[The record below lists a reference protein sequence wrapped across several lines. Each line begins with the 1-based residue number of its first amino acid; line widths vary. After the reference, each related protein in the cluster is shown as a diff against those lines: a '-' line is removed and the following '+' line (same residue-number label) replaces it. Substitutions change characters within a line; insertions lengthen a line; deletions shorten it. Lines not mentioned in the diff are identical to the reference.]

1 MATDKILKHNG
12 KFLKTSNA
20 SGTIE
25 KYPSKYYVTKMID
38 VVVDGEH
45 TIDMEVSLTPH
56 AVNLMHTIQINPMKL
71 LEIIPIET
79 INEIMEFQK
88 NGDSDSLEK
97 YDAFTPRL
105 VAIYR
110 EFIVHNNK

>member
-1 MATDKILKHNG
+1 MATDKIQKHNG
-12 KFLKTSNA
+12 NFLKTSNT
-20 SGTIE
+20 SGTID

-38 VVVDGEH
+38 TVVDGQH

-56 AVNLMHTIQINPMKL
+56 AVKLMHTIQTNPMKL

-79 INEIMEFQK
+79 INEIMEVQK
-88 NGDSDSLEK
+88 GGDQDLLEK

-110 EFIVHNNK
+110 EFIVHNK

>member
-1 MATDKILKHNG
+1 MATDKIQKHNG

-20 SGTIE
+20 SGTID
-25 KYPSKYYVTKMID
+25 KYPSKYYITKMID

-56 AVNLMHTIQINPMKL
+56 AVQLMHAIQTNPMKL
-71 LEIIPIET
+71 LEIIPMET
-79 INEIMEFQK
+79 INEIMEIQK
-88 NGDSDSLEK
+88 SGDQDLLEK

-105 VAIYR
+105 VSIYR